1 MTRGYLTVCSP
12 GAWSGPTDQRT
23 GARSRTGLS
32 CHDKSQ
38 DMTTAT
44 KLRLRFAKRGDLRLV
59 SHHDIM
65 RCLERMARRAQIP
78 LAQSQGFTPRPRIVF
93 ALALGLGIEGQNEIV
108 DIELFEPREPGDV
121 LCRLA
126 AAAPPGF
133 HWLDAEVLP
142 PGAPAPRPVALDYEL
157 RVPTQR
163 HAQTLSKL
171 GSLLASTSWPLVRRR
186 PDRDREQT
194 IDLRPFLLNA
204 ELTDEGVLR
213 ARLKVCPDGSA
224 RPEELLECL
233 GLRDLLDQ
241 GAVLVRTH
249 VELAID
255 DRTVVLSARGDGAE
269 IPPDDAR

>member
-1 MTRGYLTVCSP
+1 
-12 GAWSGPTDQRT
+12 
-23 GARSRTGLS
+23 
-32 CHDKSQ
+32 
-38 DMTTAT
+38 MTTAI

-65 RCLERMARRAQIP
+65 RCLERMIRRAQLP

-93 ALALGLGIEGQNEIV
+93 AQALGLGIEGQNEIV
-108 DIELFEPREPGDV
+108 DIELSEPREPAEV

-126 AAAPPGF
+126 EAAPPGF
-133 HWLDAEVLP
+133 HWLGAEVLP
-142 PGAPAPRPVALDYEL
+142 AGAPAPRPVALEYEL

-163 HAQTLSKL
+163 HAETLSKL
-171 GSLLASTSWPLVRRR
+171 SCFLASTSWPLVRRR
-186 PDRDREQT
+186 PDRNREQT
-194 IDLRPFLLNA
+194 IDLRPFVLTA

-241 GAVLVRTH
+241 GAVLVRTL
-249 VELAID
+249 VELATD
-255 DRTVVLSARGDGAE
+255 DRPVLNTGSLGAEASPCRPRVRQQKHCPLAGDGQQPGTQHPTEA
-269 IPPDDAR
+269 

>member
-1 MTRGYLTVCSP
+1 
-12 GAWSGPTDQRT
+12 
-23 GARSRTGLS
+23 
-32 CHDKSQ
+32 
-38 DMTTAT
+38 MTTAT

-78 LAQSQGFTPRPRIVF
+78 LARSQGFTPRPKIVF

-108 DIELFEPREPGDV
+108 DIELFEPREPADV
-121 LCRLA
+121 LRRLA
-126 AAAPPGF
+126 ETAPPGF
-133 HWLDAEVLP
+133 QWLGAEVLP
-142 PGAPAPRPVALDYEL
+142 AGAPAPRPVALEYEL
-157 RVPTQR
+157 RVPVDR
-163 HAQTLSKL
+163 HAQTRSELSL
-171 GSLLASTSWPLVRRR
+171 LLASTSCPVTRRR

-213 ARLKVCPDGSA
+213 ARFKVCPDGSA

-241 GAVLVRTH
+241 GAILVRTH
-249 VELAID
+249 VELGSD
-255 DRTVVLSARGDGAE
+255 DRTMLSARGAGAG
-269 IPPDDAR
+269 IPPDDRG

>member
-1 MTRGYLTVCSP
+1 
-12 GAWSGPTDQRT
+12 
-23 GARSRTGLS
+23 
-32 CHDKSQ
+32 
-38 DMTTAT
+38 MTTAT

-108 DIELFEPREPGDV
+108 DIELFEPREPADV

-133 HWLDAEVLP
+133 HWLGAEVLP

-171 GSLLASTSWPLVRRR
+171 GSFLASTSWPLVRRR

-249 VELAID
+249 VELAAD
-255 DRTVVLSARGDGAE
+255 DRTVLSARGDGAE